1 MRLFRLFL
9 ILKISICLKIA
20 NLQLFNVASHEVRE
34 TYFNSEKH
42 FMVVLTK
49 YECERSVV
57 RTEFLNIL

>member
-20 NLQLFNVASHEVRE
+20 NLQLFNVASHAVRE